1 MTARENAEA
10 AAEIFMRKR
19 LILCSEPIS
28 GILTRDTIKLPGV
41 AQVKNAK
48 PKALKL
54 DNVTFNCL
62 KNGLTHRPK
71 TAAKLLKHEIPNT
84 PYCFAAFTGQ
94 LYHSKKSDVLGLLP
108 AHKMDA
114 YQIKKDSAVVV
125 DFSVII
131 QRYAGV
137 LEGKSATFLKLYEMI
152 ENHVRRLFRVYKFI
166 RVDLVM
172 DFYYSLSLK
181 SSTRENR
188 GLGKVANFVIS
199 DLLPANLQ
207 KDFLRNDNNKKQ
219 LNKMFKRRLL
229 ESDIPEGSNFN
240 ISSIR

>member
-1 MTARENAEA
+1 
-10 AAEIFMRKR
+10 
-19 LILCSEPIS
+19 
-28 GILTRDTIKLPGV
+28 
-41 AQVKNAK
+41 
-48 PKALKL
+48 
-54 DNVTFNCL
+54 
-62 KNGLTHRPK
+62 
-71 TAAKLLKHEIPNT
+71 
-84 PYCFAAFTGQ
+84 
-94 LYHSKKSDVLGLLP
+94 
-108 AHKMDA
+108 MDA

-137 LEGKSATFLKLYEMI
+137 LEGKSATFLKLDEMI
-152 ENHVRRLFRVYKFI
+152 ESHVRRLFRVYKFI

-188 GLGKVANFVIS
+188 GLGKVTNFVIS

>member
-71 TAAKLLKHEIPNT
+71 EAAELLKSMKFPT
-84 PYCFAAFTGQ
+84 PH
-94 LYHSKKSDVLGLLP
+94 LVLQLLP
-108 AHKMDA
+108 DNC
-114 YQIKKDSAVVV
+114 
-125 DFSVII
+125 II
-131 QRYAGV
+131 QRSQ
-137 LEGKSATFLKLYEMI
+137 KFLAFFQRIKWML
-152 ENHVRRLFRVYKFI
+152 I
-166 RVDLVM
+166 R
-172 DFYYSLSLK
+172 
-181 SSTRENR
+181 
-188 GLGKVANFVIS
+188 
-199 DLLPANLQ
+199 
-207 KDFLRNDNNKKQ
+207 
-219 LNKMFKRRLL
+219 LNKNMRQFGVAH
-229 ESDIPEGSNFN
+229 EI
-240 ISSIR
+240 

>member
-71 TAAKLLKHEIPNT
+71 EAAELLKHEIPNT
-84 PYCFAAFTGQ
+84 PSSRGI
-94 LYHSKKSDVLGLLP
+94 LSKSW
-108 AHKMDA
+108 
-114 YQIKKDSAVVV
+114 
-125 DFSVII
+125 
-131 QRYAGV
+131 
-137 LEGKSATFLKLYEMI
+137 EM
-152 ENHVRRLFRVYKFI
+152 
-166 RVDLVM
+166 
-172 DFYYSLSLK
+172 S
-181 SSTRENR
+181 
-188 GLGKVANFVIS
+188 
-199 DLLPANLQ
+199 
-207 KDFLRNDNNKKQ
+207 
-219 LNKMFKRRLL
+219 
-229 ESDIPEGSNFN
+229 
-240 ISSIR
+240 

>member
-1 MTARENAEA
+1 
-10 AAEIFMRKR
+10 
-19 LILCSEPIS
+19 
-28 GILTRDTIKLPGV
+28 
-41 AQVKNAK
+41 
-48 PKALKL
+48 
-54 DNVTFNCL
+54 
-62 KNGLTHRPK
+62 
-71 TAAKLLKHEIPNT
+71 
-84 PYCFAAFTGQ
+84 
-94 LYHSKKSDVLGLLP
+94 
-108 AHKMDA
+108 
-114 YQIKKDSAVVV
+114 
-125 DFSVII
+125 
-131 QRYAGV
+131 
-137 LEGKSATFLKLYEMI
+137 MI
-152 ENHVRRLFRVYKFI
+152 ENHVRRLFRVSKFI

>member
-1 MTARENAEA
+1 
-10 AAEIFMRKR
+10 
-19 LILCSEPIS
+19 
-28 GILTRDTIKLPGV
+28 
-41 AQVKNAK
+41 
-48 PKALKL
+48 
-54 DNVTFNCL
+54 
-62 KNGLTHRPK
+62 
-71 TAAKLLKHEIPNT
+71 
-84 PYCFAAFTGQ
+84 
-94 LYHSKKSDVLGLLP
+94 
-108 AHKMDA
+108 MDA

-152 ENHVRRLFRVYKFI
+152 ENHVRSLFRVYKFI

-172 DFYYSLSLK
+172 DFYHSLSLK

-219 LNKMFKRRLL
+219 LNKMFKHRLL
-229 ESDIPEGSNFN
+229 ESDIPEGSILVVSDEQERYLSNSNDILGLDDIGMTRIEEADSRIILHIISCLNSGYKSVLIETYDTDVIFIAMSYFSLMTDEFN
-240 ISSIR
+240 

>member
-71 TAAKLLKHEIPNT
+71 EAAELLKHKIPNT
-84 PYCFAAFTGQ
+84 PSCFAAFKFYRTTE

-131 QRYAGV
+131 QRYACV

-207 KDFLRNDNNKKQ
+207 KDF
-219 LNKMFKRRLL
+219 
-229 ESDIPEGSNFN
+229 PEGSNFN

>member
-71 TAAKLLKHEIPNT
+71 EAAELLKHEIPNT
-84 PYCFAAFTGQ
+84 
-94 LYHSKKSDVLGLLP
+94 
-108 AHKMDA
+108 
-114 YQIKKDSAVVV
+114 
-125 DFSVII
+125 
-131 QRYAGV
+131 GV

-207 KDFLRNDNNKKQ
+207 KNFLRNDNNKKQ